1 MHSCAR
7 RAIIRDTLMRIQS
20 FLSSLL
26 LFFVLAGTGLAADC
40 ANGHGEMQ
48 RSLWDGYTLRIAPA
62 QGGTNQCQATV
73 AAADG
78 KAVFDITGVDATML
92 RISGRD
98 VNGNGKPDLVLLSHS
113 SSSPENVYS
122 VVGTAEPAGLI
133 RQIVTSAEL
142 SFEPRGEEGRME
154 IVARDT
160 AFRDFEGLP
169 PEQAPKPL
177 LFLRLKGKDI
187 YNVSYVY
194 WAEYEREITIAKS
207 KLSKKDITDFTDDR
221 GNLPRE
227 GQQKELSP
235 QEVERLQET
244 KSLVLEIVLD
254 YIYGGKGQ
262 EAWKTVSDMWP
273 LADRQRIRQEI
284 LRVRATGVMRDINRP
299 APKQASA
306 Q

>member
-1 MHSCAR
+1 MHSAAGR
-7 RAIIRDTLMRIQS
+7 VIIRDILMRIQM
-20 FLSSLL
+20 LVPILL
-26 LFFVLAGTGLAADC
+26 LSLVFSTPALAADC
-40 ANGHGEMQ
+40 ANGRGELQ
-48 RSLWDGYTLRIAPA
+48 KSLWDGYSLHIAPA
-62 QGGTNQCQATV
+62 QSQPNQCQATV
-73 AAADG
+73 TAPDG
-78 KAVFDITGVDATML
+78 KTIFELTGVDASML

-98 VNGNGKPDLVLLSHS
+98 VNGDGKPDLVLLSHTA
-113 SSSPENVYS
+113 SSPENVYS

-194 WAEYEREITIAKS
+194 WPEYEREITIAKS

-221 GNLPRE
+221 GALPRE
-227 GQQKELSP
+227 GQQRDLTPE
-235 QEVERLQET
+235 QVEHLQET
-244 KSLVLEIVLD
+244 KALVLEIALD

-262 EAWKTVSDMWP
+262 DAWKTISDMWP